1 MIDNKTEHLG
11 LPLPNE
17 KNMLEDDCPRI
28 AQSFR
33 KLDAHA
39 AGVDKALAI
48 DSAAIGA
55 LEDRATATGHTLAA
69 IDGDLAKHAA
79 KLAALEE
86 AGEKTA
92 AAIEAEARIRADA
105 DAAHEASTSAH
116 AALFKHLATGSLSPV
131 IGICLAEEGGGAGS
145 WAHVDINGLP
155 VTPAKSYFNHHPIY
169 SAIRRV
175 LVDGQMMQEHTKF
188 YYKAGEIASGPLAGK
203 RARWISPEPLEGFKV
218 FPSFMKAGQEID
230 HWYCATYQAIDTTPT
245 AAQAAKVLGSRPG
258 KQPFTNV
265 DFPTMQALCRARN
278 KNGVTGFDMWDI
290 YQAAEIQLLALI
302 EAGTSDSQV
311 IYGPGWVDGQWR
323 VVNNVAQFDAKCVD
337 DPTVASAS
345 WRGHVGLW
353 GNVWCMVDGLRIRDS
368 DKHYMMYRND
378 GTKTWID
385 TGVVALQHA
394 KVGNDWY
401 HAYIKNFLHQNGTG
415 FDLADIFL
423 PAEYVYGP
431 GQEVNATIPD
441 GFWSWRPD
449 WPNNGEDR
457 VCYLGASWHSGGL
470 AGLFACYLHHP
481 PSHADLHI
489 GCRLARA

>member
-1 MIDNKTEHLG
+1 MISQNTRHLG

-28 AQSFR
+28 VQSFQ

-39 AGVDKALAI
+39 ADVDKALAT

-86 AGEKTA
+86 TGEKA
-92 AAIEAEARIRADA
+92 AADIEAEADARADA

-131 IGICLAEEGGGAGS
+131 IGICLVEEGGGAGS

-155 VTPAKSYFNHHPIY
+155 VTPARSYFNHHPIY

-230 HWYCATYQAIDTTPT
+230 HWYCAAYQAIDTTPT
-245 AAQAAKVLGSRPG
+245 AEQAAKVLGSRPG

-278 KNGVTGFDMWDI
+278 RNGVTGFDMWDI

-302 EAGTSDSQV
+302 EAGTSDSQAF
-311 IYGPGWVDGQWR
+311 YGPGWVDGQWR
-323 VVNNVAQFDAKCVD
+323 VINNVAQNDSKCVD

-345 WRGHVGLW
+345 WRGHIGLW
-353 GNVWCMVDGLRIRDS
+353 GNVWCMVDGLRTRDS
-368 DKHYMMYRND
+368 DKHIMIYKND
-378 GTKTWID
+378 GSKTWVD
-385 TGVVALQHA
+385 TGIVAPERAKFGTTYAHA
-394 KVGNDWY
+394 WPV
-401 HAYIKNFLHQNGTG
+401 NFRHQSGEG
-415 FDLADIFL
+415 FDLADIFYPETL
-423 PAEYVYGP
+423 STAGEDGSGGSVPDAYWGWQSDYGQ
-431 GQEVNATIPD
+431 GQ
-441 GFWSWRPD
+441 
-449 WPNNGEDR
+449 DR
-457 VCYLGASWHSGGL
+457 VCYLGARWGGGGL
-470 AGLFACYLHHP
+470 AGLFACSLSNP
-481 PSHADLHI
+481 PSYAYFGI

>member
-1 MIDNKTEHLG
+1 MIDNKTKHLG

-28 AQSFR
+28 VQSFQ
-33 KLDAHA
+33 KLDAYA
-39 AGVDKALAI
+39 ADVDKALAT

-79 KLAALEE
+79 KLATLEE
-86 AGEKTA
+86 TDETTA
-92 AAIEAEARIRADA
+92 ANIEAEAQTRAEA

-203 RARWISPEPLEGFKV
+203 KARWISPEPLEGFKV

-230 HWYCATYQAIDTTPT
+230 HWYCGTYQAIDTTPD
-245 AAQAAKVLGSRPG
+245 AANAQKVLGSRPG
-258 KQPFTNV
+258 RQPFTNV

-278 KNGVTGFDMWDI
+278 KSGVTGFDMWDI
-290 YQAAEIQLLALI
+290 YQVSEIQFLALL
-302 EAGTSDSQV
+302 EAGTSDSQAF
-311 IYGPGWVDGQWR
+311 YGPGWVDGQWR
-323 VVNNVAQFDAKCVD
+323 VVNNVAQFDARCVD

-353 GNVWCMVDGLRIRDS
+353 GNVWCMVDGLRTRDS
-368 DKHYMMYRND
+368 DKHIMIYKND
-378 GTKTWID
+378 GSKTWVD
-385 TGVVALQHA
+385 TGVAAPQRVKKGA
-394 KVGNDWY
+394 DWWD
-401 HAYIKNFLHQNGTG
+401 ACPINFRHQSGAG
-415 FDLADIFL
+415 FDFSDIFYPETL
-423 PAEYVYGP
+423 AVRGVEDSLASVPDSYWGWQPDYGQ
-431 GQEVNATIPD
+431 G
-441 GFWSWRPD
+441 S
-449 WPNNGEDR
+449 DR
-457 VCYLGASWHSGGL
+457 VCYLGAGWDTAGL
-470 AGLFACYLHHP
+470 AGLFACYLNY
-481 PSHADLHI
+481 PSSVANIYI